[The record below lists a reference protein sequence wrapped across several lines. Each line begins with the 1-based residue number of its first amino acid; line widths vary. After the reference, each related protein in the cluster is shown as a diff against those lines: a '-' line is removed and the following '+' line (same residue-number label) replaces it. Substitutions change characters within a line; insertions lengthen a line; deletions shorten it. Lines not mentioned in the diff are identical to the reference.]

1 MKIILLVLAATCIAF
16 AYEFPLAPGEAEE
29 IEKGLQQWREIAA
42 NQGNNS
48 DEEYIQKLGRGLRK
62 TSKPM
67 PYRRGDREG
76 THALIRERLLSIPGH
91 AEFFGKRVTDSYEA
105 VKAGYTDGVNS
116 KYVPWARYTS
126 ALSSELQVLALMPS
140 PECVR
145 VLGDM
150 LSEDWKWP
158 GYGEVYIDGVIYPLD
173 HSALGALGKLPIAN
187 PPTSE
192 IRHTGDVI
200 NGLESWKQWYA
211 EVKSG
216 RRTFRFIGDDTEYDL
231 RGPVRRGG
239 GMGSDRTAKR
249 GSSESAQEQTK
260 PGDDPSQSRLIPY
273 LAGVVILVAGLVIY
287 LRGRKSVA

>member
-1 MKIILLVLAATCIAF
+1 MKAILLILVAARIAS
-16 AYEFPLAPGEAEE
+16 AYEFPMAPGEAEE

-42 NQGNNS
+42 NQGS
-48 DEEYIQKLGRGLRK
+48 LSGEKYFEKLGLGLRK

-67 PYRRGDREG
+67 PYRRGDRAA
-76 THALIRERLLSIPGH
+76 THEIIRDKLLSMPGH

-126 ALSSELQVLALMPS
+126 ALSTELQVLALMPS
-140 PECVR
+140 PECVW

-187 PPTSE
+187 PPTAE

-211 EVKSG
+211 EIKSG
-216 RRTFRFIGDDTEYDL
+216 RRTFRFIGDNTEYDL

-239 GMGSDRTAKR
+239 GGGADRTAKR
-249 GSSESAQEQTK
+249 NHTET
-260 PGDDPSQSRLIPY
+260 PGDEPLPTEDPPHKRLLPY
-273 LAGVVILVAGLVIY
+273 LFGGLFLLAGVTLY
-287 LRGRKSVA
+287 LRGRKKRI